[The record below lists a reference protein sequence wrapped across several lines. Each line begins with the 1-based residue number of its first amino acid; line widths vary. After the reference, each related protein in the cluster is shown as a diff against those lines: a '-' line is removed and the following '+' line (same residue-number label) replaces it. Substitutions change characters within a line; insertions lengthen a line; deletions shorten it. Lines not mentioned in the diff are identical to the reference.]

1 MAGTVGADAGIAEKG
16 SGPEREISKEI
27 VFKSLVFNRAFC
39 FVNNR
44 ILTTLTRCNL
54 IVSRE

>member
-27 VFKSLVFNRAFC
+27 VFKSLVFNRAFL
-39 FVNNR
+39 
-44 ILTTLTRCNL
+44 ILTGLRATRRPIL
-54 IVSRE
+54 LS